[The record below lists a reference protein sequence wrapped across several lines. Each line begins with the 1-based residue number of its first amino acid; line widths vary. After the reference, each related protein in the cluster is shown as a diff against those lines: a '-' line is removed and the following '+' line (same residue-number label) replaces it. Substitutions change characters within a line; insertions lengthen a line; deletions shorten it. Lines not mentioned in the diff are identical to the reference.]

1 MVEHNSIKIRFGW
14 IISML
19 GPPTVLDRNECFE
32 RVNFFGLPLPPRE
45 LSETATRTTPA
56 ERRKH
61 SQAKPRKRS
70 PDRPLHTGN
79 QEKELTCLHS
89 KGIFPSL
96 PPQMETVS
104 LGYVCGSRV
113 SLSAEAHLPP
123 ISQNATTLGIGITR

>member
-1 MVEHNSIKIRFGW
+1 
-14 IISML
+14 ML

-70 PDRPLHTGN
+70 PDRRLHTGN

-96 PPQMETVS
+96 PPQMETVFA
-104 LGYVCGSRV
+104 GIRV
-113 SLSAEAHLPP
+113 WFPGFPLRRSPPTTHFAERYDARDRDNE
-123 ISQNATTLGIGITR
+123 IRD